1 MSGYLNMTEAAK
13 YAGISRRQIYRW
25 LEDGLPRHPRGGCK
39 LIKISDLEAFI
50 EEKPGRP
57 NTRKRYL

>member
-25 LEDGLPRHPRGGCK
+25 VDQGLPRHPRGGCK
-39 LIKISDLEAFI
+39 LVKISELEAFI
-50 EEKPGRP
+50 EAKPGRP
-57 NTRKRYL
+57 QTRRTYV